1 MSKLRKEIAYVLMCH
16 SAENG
21 SDTPDFIL
29 AHYLVA
35 CLQAFD
41 DAVNA
46 REKWYGR
53 EKKEIGAPLP
63 DSLDSLKYALGPDE
77 LMRSWREFKGEK

>member
-1 MSKLRKEIAYVLMCH
+1 MNELEREITNALNRC

-29 AHYLVA
+29 AQFLLG
-35 CLQAFD
+35 CLAAWNTGVQQ
-41 DAVNA
+41 

-53 EKKEIGAPLP
+53 EIRVLASTADAP
-63 DSLDSLKYALGPDE
+63 GPE
-77 LMRSWREFKGEK
+77 PPR